1 MKQSVITA
9 RVDPRVK
16 KLADRVCA
24 SKGLVMARFIEDAIL
39 DKIEELTDATEVQ
52 KLRREPTRPLSEI
65 LKEL

>member
-9 RVDPRVK
+9 RVDQRIK
-16 KLADRVCA
+16 KLADQVCA
-24 SKGLVMARFIEDAIL
+24 SKGLIMARFIEDAIL
-39 DKIEELTDATEVQ
+39 DKIEELTDASEVQ